1 MTVILQTGY
10 SLPSGDQPLTH
21 ARIAHDN
28 NWLSGGTVTASSTAT
43 GFFADGPT
51 NGLTY
56 EQWKPSA
63 MPATWEYDHGSAA
76 QCDYC
81 VIGAHTM
88 GTNGNTLQVQ
98 YWNGVSWTGV
108 IPATAITTDEP
119 IMAIFGPQTRQRW
132 RISISN
138 GTAPTIGVIKFGKA
152 LQMER
157 PIYGGHAPIPMARQT
172 IMRSNNSESGEFLGR
187 AKQRLYLSTS
197 YDWQNLTAAWVRAN
211 WPSFQKA
218 IEDSPFFI
226 AWRPATFG
234 DVALAQTDQVPIPQN
249 MGVRDLM
256 SVSLSVRARG
266 YD

>member
-108 IPATAITTDEP
+108 IASTAITTDEP

-197 YDWQNLTAAWVRAN
+197 YDWQNLTAAWVRVN